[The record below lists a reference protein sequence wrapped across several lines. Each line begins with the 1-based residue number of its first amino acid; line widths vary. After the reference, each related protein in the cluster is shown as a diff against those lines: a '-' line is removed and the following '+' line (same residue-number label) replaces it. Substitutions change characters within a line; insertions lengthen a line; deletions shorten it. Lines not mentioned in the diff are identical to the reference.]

1 VFQTDQA
8 RELARRLEVLKV
20 RTNRSYET
28 LSRRV
33 GVSSSTLHRYCRGDV
48 VPPTYDV
55 VVRFCKVCG
64 ATREEAEDLLRCWS
78 LATDRDRRPAPPWQ
92 RPVDGR
98 WLAAALAVAGAVG
111 GLVWRRRTR

>member
-8 RELARRLEVLKV
+8 RELARRLEMLKV
-20 RTNRSYET
+20 RTNRSYEV
-28 LSRRV
+28 LSRRI

-78 LATDRDRRPAPPWQ
+78 LATDRDRRS
-92 RPVDGR
+92 RPTPRRLVDGR
-98 WLAAALAVAGAVG
+98 WLAALLAVAGAVG
-111 GLVWRRRTR
+111 GLVWRRRRR